1 MSYFCSLSAK
11 ALQPVPGLPGNQ
23 DDEITIVSRVGSIC
37 RNADWEAGVVLRI
50 SAFALMAFGLSRPLC
65 AVLRAMAGREPSR
78 ILTIAL
84 FCTGLVASAANAEP
98 PAFDANAQPQ
108 PTAIGAPVLGEAE
121 NATTD
126 ATSPIAEGSSP
137 SSTAAPS
144 ITINPQSAK
153 SDQNCL
159 ALAKA
164 AATHDLPLDF
174 FVRLIRQ
181 ESNFDPNSVSHAG
194 AQGIA
199 QFMPG
204 TARWRGLA
212 DPFEPLQS
220 LYESARWLREQFGN
234 LGLAAAAY
242 NAGPRRVQDWLA
254 GRGGLPGET
263 RAYVRIITGRAA
275 EEWARGSVEDRV
287 DPQQWLT
294 CTELARTA
302 SLAPPRKAASVDTKT
317 DWGPWGLQLAGNWS
331 EAKALS
337 DYKQLQKRFSSVLG
351 DRAPMIIRSRM
362 VGHGTAPWYL
372 IRVAESTRDRAKQL
386 CSRLESAGG
395 SCLVYRN

>member
-1 MSYFCSLSAK
+1 MTGEADQERLARPSYVGRLAAPR
-11 ALQPVPGLPGNQ
+11 ALPPRRHILKL
-23 DDEITIVSRVGSIC
+23 
-37 RNADWEAGVVLRI
+37 VL
-50 SAFALMAFGLSRPLC
+50 L
-65 AVLRAMAGREPSR
+65 
-78 ILTIAL
+78 
-84 FCTGLVASAANAEP
+84 CTGLVAAGANTEP
-98 PAFDANAQPQ
+98 LSPDANAQAQ
-108 PTAIGAPVLGEAE
+108 PVPLVRALGAPVLGEAE
-121 NATTD
+121 NATADTV
-126 ATSPIAEGSSP
+126 SPQAEGSSP
-137 SSTAAPS
+137 ASMAASSIS
-144 ITINPQSAK
+144 INPKSAA
-153 SDQNCL
+153 SGQNCL

-181 ESNFDPNSVSHAG
+181 ESNFNPNSVSHAG

-204 TARWRGLA
+204 TARWRGLE

-220 LYESARWLREQFGN
+220 LYESARWLRELREQFGN

-263 RAYVRIITGRAA
+263 RAYVRIITGRPAD
-275 EEWARGSVEDRV
+275 EWARGAVEDRV

-294 CTELARTA
+294 CTELNRTA
-302 SLAPPRKAASVDTKT
+302 SLSRPRKAADVETKT

-331 EAKALS
+331 QAKALS

-351 DRAPMIIRSRM
+351 DRAPMIIKSRM
-362 VGHGTAPWYL
+362 LGHGSASWYL
-372 IRVAESTRDRAKQL
+372 IRVAESTQDRAKQL
-386 CSRLESAGG
+386 CSRLESIGG

>member
-1 MSYFCSLSAK
+1 MDFGIGAFTLTA
-11 ALQPVPGLPGNQ
+11 
-23 DDEITIVSRVGSIC
+23 VGC
-37 RNADWEAGVVLRI
+37 LR
-50 SAFALMAFGLSRPLC
+50 APY
-65 AVLRAMAGREPSR
+65 AVLRAAAGWPSR
-78 ILTIAL
+78 ILTTML
-84 FCTGLVASAANAEP
+84 LCTGLMASAANAAPLASEAP
-98 PAFDANAQPQ
+98 PQ
-108 PTAIGAPVLGEAE
+108 PARVSGEAE
-121 NATTD
+121 NAPADDNSLTART
-126 ATSPIAEGSSP
+126 PSP

-144 ITINPQSAK
+144 TAINPKSARAG
-153 SDQNCL
+153 QNCM
-159 ALAKA
+159 ALARA
-164 AATHDLPLDF
+164 AAAHDLPLDF

-212 DPFEPLQS
+212 DPFEPLQA
-220 LYESARWLREQFGN
+220 LHESARWLRELREQFGN

-242 NAGPRRVQDWLA
+242 NAGPRRVRDWLA

-263 RAYVRIITGRAA
+263 RAYIRIITGRAA
-275 EEWARGSVEDRV
+275 EEWARGPVEDRV

-294 CTELARTA
+294 CTELPRTA
-302 SLAPPRKAASVDTKT
+302 SLAPPRKPASVETKT
-317 DWGPWGLQLAGNWS
+317 DWGPWGLQLTGNWS
-331 EAKALS
+331 EARALS

-351 DRAPMIIRSRM
+351 NRAPMIIKSRM
-362 VGHGTAPWYL
+362 LGRGTAPWYL
-372 IRVAESTRDRAKQL
+372 IRVAESSRDRAKQL

>member
-1 MSYFCSLSAK
+1 MGLGIRGF
-11 ALQPVPGLPGNQ
+11 ALIAFGFSRALCARPV
-23 DDEITIVSRVGSIC
+23 
-37 RNADWEAGVVLRI
+37 AGRAPRHVLRT
-50 SAFALMAFGLSRPLC
+50 
-65 AVLRAMAGREPSR
+65 VL
-78 ILTIAL
+78 L
-84 FCTGLVASAANAEP
+84 FTGLAVSAANAEP
-98 PAFDANAQPQ
+98 LSPDANAQTQSTPL
-108 PTAIGAPVLGEAE
+108 AKASGAPVLGEAE
-121 NATTD
+121 NATAD
-126 ATSPIAEGSSP
+126 ANSLKAEGSSS
-137 SSTAAPS
+137 SSTVASS
-144 ITINPQSAK
+144 ISIKAAK

-164 AATHDLPLDF
+164 AAAHDLPLDF

-181 ESNFDPNSVSHAG
+181 ESNFNPDSVSHMG

-212 DPFEPLQS
+212 DPFEPLQA
-220 LYESARWLREQFGN
+220 LYESARWLRELREQFGN

-263 RAYVRIITGRAA
+263 RAYVRIITGRSA

-287 DPQQWLT
+287 DLQQWLT

-302 SLAPPRKAASVDTKT
+302 SLAPPRKAASVREKT
-317 DWGPWGLQLAGNWS
+317 DWGPWGLQLTGNWS
-331 EAKALS
+331 EARALS

-362 VGHGTAPWYL
+362 LGHGSAPWYL
-372 IRVAESTRDRAKQL
+372 IRVAESTQDRAKQL

>member
-1 MSYFCSLSAK
+1 L
-11 ALQPVPGLPGNQ
+11 
-23 DDEITIVSRVGSIC
+23 
-37 RNADWEAGVVLRI
+37 VV
-50 SAFALMAFGLSRPLC
+50 
-65 AVLRAMAGREPSR
+65 
-78 ILTIAL
+78 
-84 FCTGLVASAANAEP
+84 SAANAEP
-98 PAFDANAQPQ
+98 LSPDANAPPQ
-108 PTAIGAPVLGEAE
+108 PTLTKSAGAPVLSEAE
-121 NATTD
+121 NATTE
-126 ATSPIAEGSSP
+126 ATSPIAEGSSS

-144 ITINPQSAK
+144 ITINPKSAK

-159 ALAKA
+159 ALAQA
-164 AATHDLPLDF
+164 AAAHDLPLDF

-181 ESNFDPNSVSHAG
+181 ESSFNPNSVSHAG

-212 DPFEPLQS
+212 DPFEPLPA
-220 LYESARWLREQFGN
+220 LHESARWLRELREQFGN

-254 GRGGLPGET
+254 GRGGLPSET
-263 RAYVRIITGRAA
+263 RAYVRIITGRPA

-294 CTELARTA
+294 CTELARSV
-302 SLAPPRKAASVDTKT
+302 SLAPPRKATSVETKT

-337 DYKQLQKRFSSVLG
+337 DYKQLQKRFQSVLG
-351 DRAPMIIRSRM
+351 DRAPMIIKSRM
-362 VGHGTAPWYL
+362 IGHGLAPWYL

-386 CSRLESAGG
+386 CSRLESIGG
-395 SCLVYRN
+395 NCLVYRN

>member
-1 MSYFCSLSAK
+1 MRLGIRA
-11 ALQPVPGLPGNQ
+11 V
-23 DDEITIVSRVGSIC
+23 
-37 RNADWEAGVVLRI
+37 
-50 SAFALMAFGLSRPLC
+50 ALMALGFSAWG
-65 AVLRAMAGREPSR
+65 AVMRAVARCQANR
-78 ILTIAL
+78 ILTIMLLCA
-84 FCTGLVASAANAEP
+84 GLTASAANAEP
-98 PAFDANAQPQ
+98 LAPDANTPAEP
-108 PTAIGAPVLGEAE
+108 PPVAAPAE
-121 NATTD
+121 NAAPD
-126 ATSPIAEGSSP
+126 ANSPKAQESSP
-137 SSTAAPS
+137 PSTAAPS
-144 ITINPQSAK
+144 VSINSQSA
-153 SDQNCL
+153 SSGQNCL
-159 ALAKA
+159 GLAKA
-164 AATHDLPLDF
+164 AAAHDLPLDF

-212 DPFEPLQS
+212 DPFEPLQA
-220 LYESARWLREQFGN
+220 LDESARWLRELREQFGN

-263 RAYVRIITGRAA
+263 RAYVRIITGREA
-275 EEWARGSVEDRV
+275 EDWARGPVEDRV
-287 DPQQWLT
+287 GPQQWLT
-294 CTELARTA
+294 CTELARAA
-302 SLAPPRKAASVDTKT
+302 SLAPLRKAAGVETKT
-317 DWGPWGLQLAGNWS
+317 EWGPWGLQLTGNWS

-337 DYKQLQKRFSSVLG
+337 DYKQLQMRFSTVLG

-362 VGHGTAPWYL
+362 LGHGSAPWYL

>member
-1 MSYFCSLSAK
+1 MNLGIGTF
-11 ALQPVPGLPGNQ
+11 
-23 DDEITIVSRVGSIC
+23 
-37 RNADWEAGVVLRI
+37 
-50 SAFALMAFGLSRPLC
+50 AFVTFGLSDALRGDSRVLARRWPRVLLITILLC
-65 AVLRAMAGREPSR
+65 P
-78 ILTIAL
+78 
-84 FCTGLVASAANAEP
+84 GLVAWAAQAEP
-98 PAFDANAQPQ
+98 VASEAQAPPQ
-108 PTAIGAPVLGEAE
+108 PASVGAPVLGQAE
-121 NATTD
+121 NATVD
-126 ATSPIAEGSSP
+126 VNSLNAEAPSPYSM
-137 SSTAAPS
+137 AAPS
-144 ITINPQSAK
+144 LSINLKSAR

-159 ALAKA
+159 GLAKA
-164 AATHDLPLDF
+164 AAAHDLPLDF

-194 AQGIA
+194 ALGIA

-212 DPFEPLQS
+212 DPFEPLQA
-220 LYESARWLREQFGN
+220 LDESARWLRELREQFGN

-275 EEWARGSVEDRV
+275 EEWARGPVEDRV
-287 DPQQWLT
+287 GPQQWLT
-294 CTELARTA
+294 CTELSRTA
-302 SLAPPRKAASVDTKT
+302 SLAPRGKAASVETKT
-317 DWGPWGLQLAGNWS
+317 DWGPWGLQLTGNWS

-337 DYKQLQKRFSSVLG
+337 DYRQLQKRFSSVLG
-351 DRAPMIIRSRM
+351 DRAPMIIKSRM
-362 VGHGTAPWYL
+362 AGRGSAPWYL

>member
-1 MSYFCSLSAK
+1 M
-11 ALQPVPGLPGNQ
+11 ALGF
-23 DDEITIVSRVGSIC
+23 SR
-37 RNADWEAGVVLRI
+37 
-50 SAFALMAFGLSRPLC
+50 AFC
-65 AVLRAMAGREPSR
+65 AVLRPVAGRQASLK
-78 ILTIAL
+78 LTIVL
-84 FCTGLVASAANAEP
+84 LCTGLVASAANTEP
-98 PAFDANAQPQ
+98 LASDANAQPQ
-108 PTAIGAPVLGEAE
+108 PMPIGAPVLGLAE

-137 SSTAAPS
+137 PPTAAPS
-144 ITINPQSAK
+144 ITINPKSAK

-212 DPFEPLQS
+212 DPFEPLQA
-220 LYESARWLREQFGN
+220 LYESARWLRELREQFGN

-242 NAGPRRVQDWLA
+242 NAGPGRVQDWLA

-275 EEWARGSVEDRV
+275 EEWAQGPVEDRV
-287 DPQQWLT
+287 GPQQWLT

-302 SLAPPRKAASVDTKT
+302 SVAPLRKAASIETKT
-317 DWGPWGLQLAGNWS
+317 DWGPWGLQLTGNWS
-331 EAKALS
+331 EARALS

-351 DRAPMIIRSRM
+351 DRAPMIIRGRM
-362 VGHGTAPWYL
+362 LGHGSAPWYL

-386 CSRLESAGG
+386 CSPAGIGRRKLPSVSKLAECCHRGRLRGLWNRPGKLWPSQINLG
-395 SCLVYRN
+395 SLCGISPTQL